1 MFPAGCQKAIQQ
13 EAKSS
18 GGDIGKVHFKYGNR
32 ELTAAELRYGVA
44 PTRNS
49 QVEYQDDVI
58 MVGGGADAVRSVSAD
73 ALTWTI
79 DANAPR
85 ASELAPGKI
94 IFLTDRAAGRILG
107 VQRSGGDLA
116 VTIGPAALTDF
127 IKTAD
132 FTYDQPLDVD
142 SMLSYTAPEFPGGV
156 VTAEGSLSPE
166 APRKVIPAAFEYLP
180 AAPAPAPP
188 GPPDISQGPP
198 REFDLKDFKITPF
211 CCGGLGLGVSYD
223 RGGVLIKARTVVWL
237 ASPSVHFDLKI
248 PNGTVQTAKLE
259 LRGLG
264 GLTMEFEAAST
275 VGVNGN
281 LNSQLWIP
289 AEFRLPIYGLPV
301 PVAVAFHE
309 GFIIKTAFTS
319 KNSTLHA
326 VADYSFAGS
335 LKVGYENGSWVAEAP
350 TELTVKQS
358 LLKSINGASLG
369 PAGLVMAFH
378 GRVIVGIGAFGFMTG
393 PYAGYSATIGIVRGA
408 DVALPLAPG
417 CQAATLDRAIAM
429 GIGYSLPEPVTK
441 VINFFLK
448 KFNLR
453 QIDSVAGTK
462 PIWQWMP
469 KMHAASREGCDG
481 VSG

>member
-1 MFPAGCQKAIQQ
+1 MGNNDFRR
-13 EAKSS
+13 
-18 GGDIGKVHFKYGNR
+18 VHFHYGNK
-32 ELTAAELRYGVA
+32 ELTDAELRYGVA

-49 QVEYQDDVI
+49 QAEYQDDVI
-58 MVGGGADAVRSVSAD
+58 IVGGGADAVRSVSAD
-73 ALTWTI
+73 AVTWTI
-79 DANAPR
+79 DANAPH
-85 ASELAPGKI
+85 ASELAPGRI
-94 IFLTDRAAGRILG
+94 VFLTDRAAGRVLG
-107 VQRSGGDLA
+107 VQRDGGNLGVA
-116 VTIGPAALTDF
+116 IGPAALTDF
-127 IKTAD
+127 IKNAD

-156 VTAEGSLSPE
+156 VTAEGSLGPE
-166 APRKVIPAAFEYLP
+166 APGKLIPSALAGVAQKDQAEALVAAAIEEVEPL
-180 AAPAPAPP
+180 
-188 GPPDISQGPP
+188 
-198 REFDLKDFKITPF
+198 EKLDLHDFKITPF

-237 ASPSVHFDLKI
+237 KSPSVHFDLKI
-248 PNGTVQTAKLE
+248 IHGAVQTAKLE

-264 GLTMEFEAAST
+264 GLTMVFDAGST

-309 GFIIKTAFTS
+309 GFIIKTAFSS

-326 VADYSFAGS
+326 VGDYSFAGS
-335 LKVGYENGSWVAEAP
+335 LEVGYENGSWVAKAP

-358 LLKSINGASLG
+358 LLKSVNGASLG
-369 PAGLVMAFH
+369 TAGLVMGFH
-378 GRVIVGIGAFGFMTG
+378 GRVVVGIGAFGFMTG

-417 CQAATLDRAIAM
+417 CQAATLDRAINM
-429 GIGYSLPEPVTK
+429 GIGYSIPEPVTK
-441 VINFFLK
+441 VINFCLK
-448 KFNLR
+448 ALNLR
-453 QIDSVAGTK
+453 QIDGVGGTK